1 MSIREVIKKIVENL
15 PEGLGQPLTHVP
27 FGVRL
32 GAAYRQS
39 ANAIRVAECVDPA
52 EWDARL
58 SRQLRA
64 ILKLAVDQVG
74 FYRDFYG
81 ARGFS
86 PDEVQS
92 IQDWAHVPVVTK
104 ADLQG
109 VPLAARCARV
119 ARGFSVNTGGTSGQP
134 LEFQLD
140 QQAFAREWAHMHH
153 IWKARGYQPQ
163 HLKLTFRGKHFDRR
177 QPLRY
182 NAVHNEHV
190 VNSNCS
196 MQEVVEAVLALPRT
210 KVIRWVHGYPSLVA
224 EFAHALDVHAPSFA
238 AIVRARLFGVLLG
251 SEYPAPTY
259 REAIER
265 ILSTNVVSWYGH
277 SEMAVLARET
287 ALGVYQSLPTYG
299 YAEAVPSDT
308 GTTHRLVCTSL
319 HNRVHPF
326 IRYDTGDLIEPVA
339 PLAGALAFRISEG
352 RVGDFVVDRKGNRLA
367 LTAIIFGR
375 HHNAFGTIQHVQVRQ
390 DAPGR
395 IVFVVT
401 PGQFPADAQA
411 LRRGFDFGDLD
422 IDWDIEVVREPVRSG
437 AGKIRL
443 KIRSSDDSAET

>member
-1 MSIREVIKKIVENL
+1 MSIREVVKDVVENL
-15 PEGLGQPLTHVP
+15 PEAMGRPLTHVP
-27 FGVRL
+27 FGLRL
-32 GAAYRQS
+32 GAAYRHS
-39 ANAIRVAECVDPA
+39 VSAIRVAERVDPA

-58 SRQLRA
+58 SMQLRE

-74 FYRDFYG
+74 FYRDFYR

-86 PDEVQS
+86 SHEIQS
-92 IQDWAHVPVVTK
+92 IRDWARVPVVTK

-109 VPLAARCARV
+109 VPLSDRCIRG
-119 ARGFSVNTGGTSGQP
+119 ARGPCVNTGGTSGQP

-153 IWKARGYQPQ
+153 IWKARGYQAQ

-196 MQEVVEAVLALPRT
+196 MQQVVEAVLALPRT
-210 KVIRWVHGYPSLVA
+210 RVIRWVHGYPSLVA
-224 EFAHALDVHAPSFA
+224 EFAHALTAHASSSA
-238 AIVRARLFGVLLG
+238 AIFRARLFGVLLG
-251 SEYPAPTY
+251 SEYPVPTY
-259 REAIER
+259 RDAIER

-287 ALGVYQSLPTYG
+287 ALGVYESLPTYG
-299 YAEAVPSDT
+299 YAEAVPSET

-326 IRYDTGDLIEPVA
+326 IRYDTGDLIEPVSQ
-339 PLAGALAFRISEG
+339 LAGALAFRISEG
-352 RVGDFVVDRKGNRLA
+352 RVGDFVVDRKGNKLA

-375 HHNAFGTIQHVQVRQ
+375 HHGAFGIIQHLQVREE
-390 DAPGR
+390 APGR
-395 IVFVVT
+395 IVLVVT
-401 PGQFPADAQA
+401 PRQFPADVLT
-411 LRRGFDFGDLD
+411 LRRGFDFDDLD

-443 KIRSSDDSAET
+443 KIASSDTSAET